1 MFLFCKM
8 KSESLMGEGGGA
20 KLKIT
25 ILKIF
30 EKKPSHIDMIQ
41 FVGFSEDIRKKEKAD
56 FYKWDLWSSF
66 YCNLNSYLLLK
77 VKKEK
82 CLIIEDEIFVE

>member
-1 MFLFCKM
+1 MR
-8 KSESLMGEGGGA
+8 EGGGA

-25 ILKIF
+25 VLKVF
-30 EKKPSHIDMIQ
+30 EKKPSYIDMIQ
-41 FVGFSEDIRKKEKAD
+41 FIDFSEDIDIRKEEKAD
-56 FYKWDLWSSF
+56 FYRWDLWSSF